1 MKKVIAIFA
10 FILVFVPVIA
20 LAQAQT
26 SNPCALQ
33 TGSTV
38 QASPDQLPKCVNQIY
53 VWSLGL
59 AVLLALLM
67 IIVGGYHIM
76 TAGGNA
82 EQSTKGKEYI
92 TSALIGVVIL
102 FCAYLLLHQINP
114 DLVNFN
120 INSLNGLNGSSTQ
133 QNQTSNPASGAGI
146 RESDCH
152 GTLVTNVDG
161 STTCQQ

>member
-1 MKKVIAIFA
+1 MKKIIAIFA
-10 FILVFVPVIA
+10 LILILTPVVA
-20 LAQAQT
+20 FAQT
-26 SNPCALQ
+26 NPCALQ
-33 TGSTV
+33 TGNTV

-53 VWSLGL
+53 IWSLGL

-67 IIVGGYHIM
+67 IVLGGYHIM

-92 TSALIGVVIL
+92 SSALIGVVIL

-120 INSLNGLNGSSTQ
+120 INSLNGLNNQPTQ
-133 QNQTSNPASGAGI
+133 QNQNNSSGI
-146 RESDCH
+146 RQP
-152 GTLVTNVDG
+152 
-161 STTCQQ
+161 TTPPPPQPAQP